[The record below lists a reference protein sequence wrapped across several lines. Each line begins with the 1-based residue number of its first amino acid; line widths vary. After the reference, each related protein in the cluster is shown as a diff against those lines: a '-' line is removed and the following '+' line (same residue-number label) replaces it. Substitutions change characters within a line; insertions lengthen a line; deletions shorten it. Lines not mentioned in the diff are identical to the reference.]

1 METRVAKLEV
11 SMANITAS
19 NENVLNMVAHA
30 RPACVNREDS
40 HQSNARPV
48 VEGVVVAQHAHR
60 HEPANATNRRDIDEL
75 VAEIFDLPIPPT
87 NDQVISEPE
96 VFVLPSPPTR
106 SPPAVEPED
115 PFSQYPTLY
124 DASTG
129 QVTAPVNEFFDTCV
143 EKICRRDMK
152 KLPRLKS
159 DAAKQHYITTVNA
172 ALQSLNVHPMI
183 TDEGTKTW
191 QCGFCRK
198 RIDATKNIIPH
209 VAAHIKRAEY
219 DEADVH
225 SDLVAL
231 KQFFND

>member
-1 METRVAKLEV
+1 MEARVAKLEV

-40 HQSNARPV
+40 HQSNARLV

-60 HEPANATNRRDIDEL
+60 HEPANATNRHDIDEL

-115 PFSQYPTLY
+115 PTLY

-129 QVTAPVNEFFDTCV
+129 QVTAPVNEFWNTSV
-143 EKICRRDMK
+143 EFICRRDLK

-172 ALQSLNVHPMI
+172 ALQSLNVLPMI

-191 QCGFCRK
+191 QCEFCRK
-198 RIDATKNIIPH
+198 RIDATKNIIVH
-209 VAAHIKRAEY
+209 VAAHIKRKEY
-219 DEADVH
+219 DGSEVH

>member
-1 METRVAKLEV
+1 MEARVAKLEV

-60 HEPANATNRRDIDEL
+60 HEPANATNQRDIDDL

-87 NDQVISEPE
+87 NDQV
-96 VFVLPSPPTR
+96 R
-106 SPPAVEPED
+106 
-115 PFSQYPTLY
+115 
-124 DASTG
+124 
-129 QVTAPVNEFFDTCV
+129 DTCV
-143 EKICRRDMK
+143 EVICIRDMK
-152 KLPRLKS
+152 KLPRLTS

-172 ALQSLNVHPMI
+172 ALQSLNVLPMI

-191 QCGFCRK
+191 QCGLCRK

-209 VAAHIKRAEY
+209 VAAHIKRGEY
-219 DEADVH
+219 DESDVH

>member
-1 METRVAKLEV
+1 MEARVAKLEV

-60 HEPANATNRRDIDEL
+60 HEPANATNRRDIDDFVAEIFDLPIPPTARPVVEGVVVAQHAHRHEPANATNQRDIDDL

-87 NDQVISEPE
+87 NDQV
-96 VFVLPSPPTR
+96 R
-106 SPPAVEPED
+106 
-115 PFSQYPTLY
+115 
-124 DASTG
+124 
-129 QVTAPVNEFFDTCV
+129 DTCV
-143 EKICRRDMK
+143 EVICSRDMK

-191 QCGFCRK
+191 QCGLCRK

-209 VAAHIKRAEY
+209 VAAHIKRGEY
-219 DEADVH
+219 DESDVH